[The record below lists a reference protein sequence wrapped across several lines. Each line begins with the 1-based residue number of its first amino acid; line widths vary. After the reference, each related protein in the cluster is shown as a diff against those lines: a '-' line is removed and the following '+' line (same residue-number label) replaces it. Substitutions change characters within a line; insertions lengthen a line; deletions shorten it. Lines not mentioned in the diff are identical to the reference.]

1 MKSIIFAILI
11 QLFLP
16 LWGFSQESP
25 GKQLLEKAEEHFSEN
40 KDSALIFVNRA
51 IRQAKANNDT
61 TTYYESN
68 LLKTYLLKNTG
79 SKTEALKLARKM
91 RNEARR
97 NRDKIYEG
105 KYLKMLGEINRSI
118 ASLEASLSF
127 LSEALKTFRNIQ
139 DEKGIAETY
148 NRLAATCYERSD
160 YKKAR
165 QYADSSLHFSK
176 AIGDSSLL
184 GSNYEILGA
193 MYSYK
198 RSDKGLYYLQ
208 KARKIYQ
215 THAPGDIPNVLTN
228 IMLHYERK
236 GEYEKAIELG
246 KKALKLARKQGAGDH
261 IENTSM
267 RLHAAFKEKG
277 DYKNALEYLQ
287 IYVNT
292 KVDQYNQTR
301 NDLVSFYHQRFEAE
315 KKQHQIEMQKRR
327 LQQEETQQ
335 KYYLAGMGALLLFL
349 AGGAFAYVKI
359 ARKNKTMQI
368 QNEKIEAQQAEIMK
382 KNKTLQSTN
391 QNLKRANR
399 LKQDMTDMLVHDLKN
414 PLNIVVNLAEK
425 PLVQSAGHTMNN
437 LVMNMLDVNKYEEDT
452 LTPELAECNLNRLI
466 NGAVEQM
473 QYFLERKELTLKN
486 DIPDDVYVHADKQL
500 IKRVFVNLL
509 TNAIK
514 YSREDQP
521 VVLSL
526 GNQITQQ
533 ENSFIEISVTDYGI
547 GISEAYKNKIFD
559 RYFGDNQNSQQLT
572 GTGLGLAFCKM
583 AVEIHNGTIGVES
596 EEGKYSRFYFTLP
609 LRHN

>member
-1 MKSIIFAILI
+1 MKNIILAILI

-16 LWGFSQESP
+16 LWVFSQESS
-25 GKQLLEKAEEHFSEN
+25 GKQLLEKAGEHFAEN
-40 KDSALIFVNRA
+40 KDSALVFVNRA

-97 NRDKIYEG
+97 NQDKIYEG

-127 LSEALKTFRNIQ
+127 FSEALKTFRNIQ

-148 NRLAATCYERSD
+148 NRLAATYYELSD
-160 YKKAR
+160 FNKAR

-176 AIGDSSLL
+176 TIADSSLL

-193 MYSYK
+193 IYSYK

-208 KARKIYQ
+208 KARDIYQ
-215 THAPGDIPNVLTN
+215 THAPNDIPNVLTN

-246 KKALKLARKQGAGDH
+246 KQALKLSRKLDAEDH

-267 RLHAAFKEKG
+267 RLHAAYKEKG
-277 DYKNALEYLQ
+277 DYKNALKYLQ
-287 IYVNT
+287 IHLNT
-292 KVDQYNQTR
+292 KVNLYNQTR

-335 KYYLAGMGALLLFL
+335 KYYLAGMGVLLLFL

-359 ARKNKTMQI
+359 IRKNKTMRI
-368 QNEKIEAQQAEIMK
+368 QKEKIEEQQAKIMK
-382 KNKTLQSTN
+382 QNEALQSTN
-391 QNLKRANR
+391 QELERANR

-425 PLVQSAGHTMNN
+425 RLVKSAGHTMNN

-466 NGAVEQM
+466 SGAVEQV
-473 QYFLERKELTLKN
+473 QFFLERKELTLEN
-486 DIPDDVYVHADKQL
+486 NIPDDIYVHADEKL
-500 IKRVFVNLL
+500 ITRVFVNLL

-514 YSREDQP
+514 HSEENMP

-526 GNQITQQ
+526 GEQIHKQG
-533 ENSFIEISVTDYGI
+533 NSFIEVLVTDYGT
-547 GISEAYKNKIFD
+547 GISEEHKNKIFD
-559 RYFGDNQNSQQLT
+559 RYFGGKINSHQLT

-596 EEGKYSRFYFTLP
+596 ELEKYSRFYFTLP
-609 LRHN
+609 MIYN